1 MSAGHNHIKTSSLQT
16 KGKTQEYV
24 YTRCMTYY
32 PNHRQ
37 IIVSKPPDDPTEPAP
52 YTPEEEEP
60 EPPQYTEAQ
69 TRAGFRYSAYA
80 ASCAAALL
88 IPGLS
93 LPAIFL
99 GTFFIRRARL
109 NGNPAI
115 VGTIVRFLNIVETII
130 LLIALAIAVIGGV
143 LWYQDLE
150 RSQQQ
155 QQSSYSTMTPTNSFT
170 PATEPAPA
178 GH

>member
-1 MSAGHNHIKTSSLQT
+1 MEYSLNH
-16 KGKTQEYV
+16 
-24 YTRCMTYY
+24 
-32 PNHRQ
+32 
-37 IIVSKPPDDPTEPAP
+37 PDDP
-52 YTPEEEEP
+52 
-60 EPPQYTEAQ
+60 EPPLYTESQ
-69 TRAGFRYSAYA
+69 TLAGLRYSSYA

-109 NGNPAI
+109 NGNPAV
-115 VGTIVRFLNIVETII
+115 VGSIVRLLNIIETII
-130 LLIALAIAVIGGV
+130 LLIMLVIAVIGGT

-155 QQSSYSTMTPTNSFT
+155 KPYVTQTNSSIPDPT
-170 PATEPAPA
+170 
-178 GH
+178 GR